1 MTNQFELEM
10 INLGVKPLTGQKKL
24 HDSGPPKPEP
34 NNNNTNA
41 ADLQVLNESMAED
54 PNNSLVAIEDGDEL
68 CKPGLKMRDFAKLT
82 QGKIHRQDSVN
93 LRGYT
98 AEESKQ
104 RLKSFLAD
112 SINSGFRCV
121 KIVHGKG
128 MNSPDGISVIR
139 QQTQTILNQNKF
151 ILGYC
156 RAKPN
161 DGGAGA
167 KYVLLKKRR

>member
-1 MTNQFELEM
+1 MTNQFKLEM
-10 INLGVKPLTGQKKL
+10 NNLGVKPLTGQKKIQGDDL
-24 HDSGPPKPEP
+24 PKPKP

-41 ADLQVLNESMAED
+41 ADLQVLNDSMTKD
-54 PNNSLVAIEDGDEL
+54 PNNSFVAIEDGDEL
-68 CKPGLKMRDFAKLT
+68 CKPGLTMRDFIKLK
-82 QGKIHRQDSVN
+82 QGKIHRQDTVH

-104 RLKSFLAD
+104 RLKSFLAS

-139 QQTQTILNQNKF
+139 RQTNTFLNQNKF
-151 ILGYC
+151 VLGYC
-156 RAKPN
+156 EAKPN